1 MANRDPAV
9 RPSALELLHNHVLVP
24 FIKQTDDELRK
35 ELEEQKLKN
44 EQLLRWIVVD
54 CSLNV
59 LLMLILVE
67 IAKLYKYS
75 LLIWSVKAFVF
86 LCDINIEWYEPN
98 YVKHNW

>member
-44 EQLLRWIVVD
+44 EQLLR
-54 CSLNV
+54 
-59 LLMLILVE
+59 LI
-67 IAKLYKYS
+67 KL
-75 LLIWSVKAFVF
+75 
-86 LCDINIEWYEPN
+86 
-98 YVKHNW
+98 